1 MESKN
6 RRRWQDLSPA
16 NRALIVTG
24 ATVQL
29 CLLTAAQLD
38 IRKRTPEQLNGPRWL
53 WVVVSFVNF
62 VGPIAYFVLGRRK
75 SVPASTVDG

>member
-29 CLLTAAQLD
+29 GLLTAAQLD

-53 WVVVSFVNF
+53 WVVISFVNF
-62 VGPIAYFVLGRRK
+62 VGPIAYFVLGRRE

>member
-6 RRRWQDLSPA
+6 RRRWQDLSPTS
-16 NRALIVTG
+16 RALIVAG

-29 CLLTAAQLD
+29 GLLTAAQLD
-38 IRKRTPEQLNGPRWL
+38 MRKRTPEQLNGPRWL
-53 WVVVSFVNF
+53 WVAVSFVNV

-75 SVPASTVDG
+75 GVPAWSVDG